1 MTTVVAVPRPQKK
14 ASTFRPPRLIRAEV
28 LKLRKRRGLV
38 ATVTAMTL
46 GTAVVLYGV
55 LVSLHAANPAHHGPA
70 GGVTNLGHGVF
81 VLGALGT
88 VAAIIVGASAGADD
102 LNSGVF
108 RELVVTGRS
117 RWSLF
122 WARIPGGLAFLLPFV
137 AVAYALTAGASVG
150 FAGSL
155 AAPST
160 KLLVESGIFLLGEVA
175 FGFVLAL
182 GLASLLGSRAQTIGI
197 LLAFRLALT
206 PLLLSITFLGTSR
219 EAIPGAAFDRLSPR
233 AILDSGGPHVGMSLV
248 VAIAVLVLWTGI
260 ALAVGGWRT
269 ATRDA

>member
-1 MTTVVAVPRPQKK
+1 MTTAVALPRPKAE

-38 ATVTAMTL
+38 ATVSAMTL
-46 GTAVVLYGV
+46 GAAVVLYGV

-70 GGVTNLGHGVF
+70 GGVTNLAHGVF
-81 VLGALGT
+81 LLGALGT

-102 LNSGVF
+102 LNTGVF

-122 WARIPGGLAFLLPFV
+122 WARIPGGLTFLLPFV
-137 AVAYALTAGASVG
+137 AVAYALAAGASVG

-155 AAPST
+155 AAPSAR
-160 KLLVESGIFLLGEVA
+160 LLVESGIFLLAEVA
-175 FGFVLAL
+175 FSFVLAL

-206 PLLLSITFLGTSR
+206 PLILSIKFLGTSR
-219 EAIPGAAFDRLSPR
+219 EAIPGAAFDRISPQ
-233 AILDSGGPHVGMSLV
+233 AILDSGRPQVGMSLAAAIV
-248 VAIAVLVLWTGI
+248 VLALWTGV
-260 ALAVGGWRT
+260 ALAIGGWRT

>member
-1 MTTVVAVPRPQKK
+1 MTTAVALPRPQAR
-14 ASTFRPPRLIRAEV
+14 ASTFRRPRLIRAEV

-38 ATVTAMTL
+38 ATVAAMTL
-46 GTAVVLYGV
+46 GTAIVLYTV

-70 GGVTNLGHGVF
+70 GGVTNLAHGVF
-81 VLGALGT
+81 ILGALGT

-102 LNSGVF
+102 LNTGVF

-122 WARIPGGLAFLLPFV
+122 WARIPGGLTFLLPFV
-137 AVAYALTAGASVG
+137 AVAYALAAGASVG

-160 KLLVESGIFLLGEVA
+160 RLLFESGIFLIAEVA

-182 GLASLLGSRAQTIGI
+182 GLSSLLGSRAQTIGI

-206 PLLLSITFLGTSR
+206 PLLLSIKFLGTSR
-219 EAIPGAAFDRLSPR
+219 EAIPGAVFDRISPQ
-233 AILDSGGPHVGMSLV
+233 AILDSGRPQVGMSLAAAIV
-248 VAIAVLVLWTGI
+248 VLALWTGI
-260 ALAVGGWRT
+260 ALAIGGWRT

>member
-1 MTTVVAVPRPQKK
+1 MSTALTLDRPKTE
-14 ASTFRPPRLIRAEV
+14 ASTFRPPRLVRAEV

-38 ATVTAMTL
+38 ATVSAMTI
-46 GTAVVLYGV
+46 GAAIVLYGV
-55 LVSLHAANPAHHGPA
+55 LVSLHAANPGHHGPA
-70 GGVTNLGHGVF
+70 GGVTNLAHGVF
-81 VLGALGT
+81 ILGALGT
-88 VAAIIVGASAGADD
+88 VAAIIVGASTGADD

-122 WARIPGGLAFLLPFV
+122 WARIPGGLFFLLPFV
-137 AVAYALTAGASVG
+137 AVAYTLAASASVG

-160 KLLVESGIFLLGEVA
+160 TLLVESGLFLLGEVA

-206 PLLLSITFLGTSR
+206 PLILSISFLGSSR
-219 EAIPGAAFDRLSPR
+219 EAIFGAAFDRISPH
-233 AILDSGGPHVGMSLV
+233 AILDSGRPQVGMSLLAAIV
-248 VAIAVLVLWTGI
+248 VLALWTGI

>member
-1 MTTVVAVPRPQKK
+1 MSTAVAVETPQRK
-14 ASTFRPPRLIRAEV
+14 ASTFPRPRLIQAEV

-38 ATVTAMTL
+38 ATVTAMTI
-46 GTAVVLYGV
+46 GAAVVLYGV

-81 VLGALGT
+81 ILGALGT
-88 VAAIIVGASAGADD
+88 VAAIIVGATAGADD

-108 RELVVTGRS
+108 RDLVVTGRS

-122 WARIPGGLAFLLPFV
+122 WARIPGGLGFLLPFV
-137 AVAYALTAGASVG
+137 AVAYVIAAGASVG

-160 KLLVESGIFLLGEVA
+160 RLLVESGVFLLGDVA

-182 GLASLLGSRAQTIGI
+182 GLSSLLGSRAQTIGI

-206 PLLLSITFLGTSR
+206 PLLLSIKFLGTSR
-219 EAIPGAAFDRLSPR
+219 EAIPGAAFDRLTPR
-233 AILDSGGPHVGMSLV
+233 AIVDSGGPKVGMSLAA
-248 VAIAVLVLWTGI
+248 AILVLVLWTGI
-260 ALAVGGWRT
+260 ALALGGWRT
-269 ATRDA
+269 AARDA

>member
-1 MTTVVAVPRPQKK
+1 MSTALALDRPQEK
-14 ASTFRPPRLIRAEV
+14 ASTFRPPRLIHAEL

-38 ATVTAMTL
+38 ATVTAMTI
-46 GTAVVLYGV
+46 GAAVVLYGV
-55 LVSLHAANPAHHGPA
+55 LVALHAANPAHHGPA
-70 GGVTNLGHGVF
+70 GGVTNLGHAVF
-81 VLGALGT
+81 LLGALGT

-102 LNSGVF
+102 LNAGVF

-122 WARIPGGLAFLLPFV
+122 WARIPGGLIFLLPFV
-137 AVAYALTAGASVG
+137 VVSYALTAVASVG

-160 KLLVESGIFLLGEVA
+160 TLLVESGIFLLGEVA
-175 FGFVLAL
+175 LGFVLAL
-182 GLASLLGSRAQTIGI
+182 GLASLLGSRAQTVGI

-206 PLLLSITFLGTSR
+206 PLILSITFLGSSR
-219 EAIPGAAFDRLSPR
+219 EAIFGAAFDRLSPR
-233 AILDSGGPHVGMSLV
+233 AILDSGRPQVGMSLTAAIV
-248 VAIAVLVLWTGI
+248 VLALWTAI
-260 ALAVGGWRT
+260 PLAIGAWRT

>member
-1 MTTVVAVPRPQKK
+1 MSSAVALPTPHVEK
-14 ASTFRPPRLIRAEV
+14 SIFRPPRLIRAEV
-28 LKLRKRRGLV
+28 LKLRRRRGLV
-38 ATVTAMTL
+38 ATVAAMTL
-46 GTAVVLYGV
+46 GTAIVLYTV

-70 GGVTNLGHGVF
+70 GGVTNLAHGVF
-81 VLGALGT
+81 ILGALGT

-102 LNSGVF
+102 LNTGVF

-122 WARIPGGLAFLLPFV
+122 WARVPGGLIFLLPFV

-160 KLLVESGIFLLGEVA
+160 LLLVESGIFLLAEVA

-206 PLLLSITFLGTSR
+206 PLLISIKFLGTSR
-219 EAIPGAAFDRLSPR
+219 EAIPGAAFDRLSPH
-233 AILDSGGPHVGMSLV
+233 AILDSGRPQVGMSLAA
-248 VAIAVLVLWTGI
+248 AILVLVLWTSI
-260 ALAVGGWRT
+260 ALAIGGWRT
-269 ATRDA
+269 ATRDV

>member
-1 MTTVVAVPRPQKK
+1 MTTSVALSRRQERS
-14 ASTFRPPRLIRAEV
+14 STFRPPRLIRSEV

-38 ATVTAMTL
+38 ATVTAMTI
-46 GTAVVLYGV
+46 GAAVVVYGV

-70 GGVTNLGHGVF
+70 GGVTNLTHVTF

-102 LNSGVF
+102 LNTGVF

-122 WARIPGGLAFLLPFV
+122 WARVPGGLAFLLPFV
-137 AVAYALTAGASVG
+137 AVAYAIAAGASVG
-150 FAGSL
+150 FAGTL

-160 KLLVESGIFLLGEVA
+160 RLLVESGLFLLAEVA
-175 FGFVLAL
+175 FGYVLAL
-182 GLASLLGSRAQTIGI
+182 GLASLIGSRAQTIGI

-206 PLLLSITFLGTSR
+206 PLLLSITFLGSSR
-219 EAIPGAAFDRLSPR
+219 EAIPGAAFDRVSPH
-233 AILDSGGPHVGMSLV
+233 ALLDNGHLQVGMSLAAAIV
-248 VAIAVLVLWTGI
+248 VLALWTGI
-260 ALAVGGWRT
+260 ALALGGWRT

>member
-1 MTTVVAVPRPQKK
+1 MSTALALDRPKAE
-14 ASTFRPPRLIRAEV
+14 ASTFRAPRLIRAEV

-38 ATVTAMTL
+38 ASVTAMTI
-46 GTAVVLYGV
+46 GAAVVLYGV

-70 GGVTNLGHGVF
+70 GGVTNLAHGVF
-81 VLGALGT
+81 IVGALGT

-137 AVAYALTAGASVG
+137 VVAYVLTAAASVG

-160 KLLVESGIFLLGEVA
+160 TLLVESGIYLVAEVA

-197 LLAFRLALT
+197 LLAFFLALT
-206 PLLLSITFLGTSR
+206 PLLISIKFLGTSR
-219 EAIPGAAFDRLSPR
+219 DAIPGAAFERLSPH
-233 AILDSGGPHVGMSLV
+233 AILDSGRPQVVMSHAAAV
-248 VAIAVLVLWTGI
+248 VVLVLWAGI
-260 ALAVGGWRT
+260 ALAIGGWRT

>member
-1 MTTVVAVPRPQKK
+1 LSPCTQRT
-14 ASTFRPPRLIRAEV
+14 
-28 LKLRKRRGLV
+28 
-38 ATVTAMTL
+38 
-46 GTAVVLYGV
+46 
-55 LVSLHAANPAHHGPA
+55 PAHHGPA
-70 GGVTNLGHGVF
+70 GGITNLSHGVLL
-81 VLGALGT
+81 LGALGT
-88 VAAIIVGASAGADD
+88 VAAIIVGASTGSDD
-102 LNSGVF
+102 LNAGVF

-122 WARIPGGLAFLLPFV
+122 WARIPGGLVFLLPFV
-137 AVAYALTAGASVG
+137 AVAYALAAGASVG

-155 AAPST
+155 PAPST
-160 KLLVESGIFLLGEVA
+160 RLLVESGLFLLGEVA

-206 PLLLSITFLGTSR
+206 PLLLSITFLGASR
-219 EAIPGAAFDRLSPR
+219 EAIPGAAFDRLSPK

-248 VAIAVLVLWTGI
+248 AAIVVLGLWTGI

>member
-1 MTTVVAVPRPQKK
+1 VSTAIAIEEPRTKT
-14 ASTFRPPRLIRAEV
+14 STFPRPRLIQAEL

-38 ATVTAMTL
+38 ATVTAMTI
-46 GTAVVLYGV
+46 GAAVVLYGV

-70 GGVTNLGHGVF
+70 GGVDNLGHGVF
-81 VLGALGT
+81 ILGALGT

-122 WARIPGGLAFLLPFV
+122 SARIPGGLGFLLPFLT
-137 AVAYALTAGASVG
+137 VAYAIAAGASVG

-160 KLLVESGIFLLGEVA
+160 RLLVESGVFLLGDVA

-182 GLASLLGSRAQTIGI
+182 GLSSLLGSRAQTIGI

-206 PLLLSITFLGTSR
+206 PLLLSIKFLGTSR
-219 EAIPGAAFDRLSPR
+219 EAIPGAAFDRLTPQ
-233 AILDSGGPHVGMSLV
+233 AIIDSGGPRVGMSLAA
-248 VAIAVLVLWTGI
+248 AILVLVLWTGI

>member
-1 MTTVVAVPRPQKK
+1 VSTAVAAETPRTK
-14 ASTFRPPRLIRAEV
+14 ASAFPRPRLIQADL

-38 ATVTAMTL
+38 ATVAAMTIGAAL
-46 GTAVVLYGV
+46 VLYGV

-81 VLGALGT
+81 ILGALGT
-88 VAAIIVGASAGADD
+88 VAAILVGASAGADD

-137 AVAYALTAGASVG
+137 AVAYAIAAGATVA
-150 FAGSL
+150 FPGSL

-160 KLLVESGIFLLGEVA
+160 GLLVESGIFLLGEVA
-175 FGFVLAL
+175 FSFVLAL
-182 GLASLLGSRAQTIGI
+182 GLSSLLGSRAQTIGI

-206 PLLLSITFLGTSR
+206 PLLLSIKFLGTSR
-219 EAIPGAAFDRLSPR
+219 EAIPGAAFDRISPH
-233 AILDSGGPHVGMSLV
+233 AILDSGRPQVGMSLAA
-248 VAIAVLVLWTGI
+248 AIAVIVLWTGI
-260 ALAVGGWRT
+260 ALAIGGWRT

>member
-1 MTTVVAVPRPQKK
+1 MSTALALDRPEKK
-14 ASTFRPPRLIRAEV
+14 PSTFRPPRLIRAEV

-38 ATVTAMTL
+38 ATVSAMTI
-46 GTAVVLYGV
+46 GAAVVLYGV
-55 LVSLHAANPAHHGPA
+55 LIALHAANPAHHGPA
-70 GGVTNLGHGVF
+70 GGVTNLAHGVF
-81 VLGALGT
+81 LLGALGT

-102 LNSGVF
+102 LNAGVF

-122 WARIPGGLAFLLPFV
+122 WARIPGGLIFLLPFV
-137 AVAYALTAGASVG
+137 AVAYALAAGASTG

-160 KLLVESGIFLLGEVA
+160 TLLVESGIFLLGEVA
-175 FGFVLAL
+175 LAFALAL

-206 PLLLSITFLGTSR
+206 PLILSITFLGSSR
-219 EAIPGAAFDRLSPR
+219 EAIFGAAFDRVSPH
-233 AILDSGGPHVGMSLV
+233 AILDSGRPQVGMSLL
-248 VAIAVLVLWTGI
+248 VAILVLALWTVI
-260 ALAVGGWRT
+260 PLAVGAWRT
-269 ATRDA
+269 ATREA

>member
-1 MTTVVAVPRPQKK
+1 MNTTVALPKPPTIR
-14 ASTFRPPRLIRAEV
+14 STFRRPRLIRAEV

-38 ATVTAMTL
+38 ATVTAMTV

-55 LVSLHAANPAHHGPA
+55 LISLHAANPAHHGPA
-70 GGVTNLGHGVF
+70 GGVSNLSHGVF
-81 VLGALGT
+81 LLGALGT
-88 VAAIIVGASAGADD
+88 VVAIILGASAGADD
-102 LNSGVF
+102 LNTGVF

-122 WARIPGGLAFLLPFV
+122 WARIPGGLVFLLPFV
-137 AVAYALTAGASVG
+137 AVAYTLAAVASVG
-150 FAGSL
+150 FADSL

-160 KLLVESGIFLLGEVA
+160 RLLVESGIFLLAEVA

-206 PLLLSITFLGTSR
+206 PLILSIKFLGTSR
-219 EAIPGAAFDRLSPR
+219 ESIPGAAFDRISPQ
-233 AILDSGGPHVGMSLV
+233 AILDSGRPQVGMSLV
-248 VAIAVLVLWTGI
+248 AAIVVLALWTGI
-260 ALAVGGWRT
+260 ALAIGGWRT
-269 ATRDA
+269 ASRDA

>member
-1 MTTVVAVPRPQKK
+1 MSSAVALPTPHVEK
-14 ASTFRPPRLIRAEV
+14 STFRRPRLIRAEV
-28 LKLRKRRGLV
+28 LKLRRRRGLV
-38 ATVTAMTL
+38 ATVAAMTL
-46 GTAVVLYGV
+46 GTAIVLYTV

-70 GGVTNLGHGVF
+70 GGVTNLAHGVF
-81 VLGALGT
+81 ILGALGT

-102 LNSGVF
+102 LNTGVF

-122 WARIPGGLAFLLPFV
+122 WARVPGGLIFLLPFV
-137 AVAYALTAGASVG
+137 AVAYALTVGASVG

-160 KLLVESGIFLLGEVA
+160 LLLVESGIFLLAEVA

-206 PLLLSITFLGTSR
+206 PLLISIKFLGTSR
-219 EAIPGAAFDRLSPR
+219 EAIPGAAFDRLSPH
-233 AILDSGGPHVGMSLV
+233 AILDSGRPQVGMSLAA
-248 VAIAVLVLWTGI
+248 AILVLVLWTGI
-260 ALAVGGWRT
+260 ALAIGGWRT
-269 ATRDA
+269 ATRDV

>member
-1 MTTVVAVPRPQKK
+1 MSTALALDRPETKP
-14 ASTFRPPRLIRAEV
+14 STFRPPRLIRAEV

-38 ATVTAMTL
+38 ATVSAMTI
-46 GTAVVLYGV
+46 GAAVVLYGV
-55 LVSLHAANPAHHGPA
+55 LIALHAANPAHHGPA
-70 GGVTNLGHGVF
+70 GGVTNLAHGVF
-81 VLGALGT
+81 LLGALGT

-102 LNSGVF
+102 LNAGVF

-122 WARIPGGLAFLLPFV
+122 WARIPGGLIFLLPFV
-137 AVAYALTAGASVG
+137 AVAYALAAGASTG

-160 KLLVESGIFLLGEVA
+160 TLLVESGIFLLGEVA
-175 FGFVLAL
+175 LAFALAL

-206 PLLLSITFLGTSR
+206 PLILSITFLGSSR
-219 EAIPGAAFDRLSPR
+219 EAIFGAAFDRISPH
-233 AILDSGGPHVGMSLV
+233 AILDSGRPQVGMSLL
-248 VAIAVLVLWTGI
+248 VAILVLALWTVI
-260 ALAVGGWRT
+260 PLAVGAWRT
-269 ATRDA
+269 ATREA

>member
-1 MTTVVAVPRPQKK
+1 MSTALALDRPKAE
-14 ASTFRPPRLIRAEV
+14 ASTFRAPRLIRAEV

-38 ATVTAMTL
+38 ASVTAMTI
-46 GTAVVLYGV
+46 GAAVVLYGV

-70 GGVTNLGHGVF
+70 GGVTNLAHGVF
-81 VLGALGT
+81 IVGALGT

-137 AVAYALTAGASVG
+137 VVAYVLTAATSVG

-160 KLLVESGIFLLGEVA
+160 TLLVESGIYLVAEVA

-197 LLAFRLALT
+197 LLAFFLALT
-206 PLLLSITFLGTSR
+206 PLLISIKFLGTSR
-219 EAIPGAAFDRLSPR
+219 EAIPGAAFERLSPH
-233 AILDSGGPHVGMSLV
+233 AILDSGRPQVVMSHAAAV
-248 VAIAVLVLWTGI
+248 VVLVLWTGI
-260 ALAVGGWRT
+260 ALAIGGWRT